1 MPGTVL
7 FRCREPHGAPGGRC
21 SHPHFMGEMPEVTRL
36 IVGARVRQ
44 LPSFALSHCA
54 GPFSGSKVQGCLPWC
69 LWSPAP
75 GGTGAPVEQE
85 NGGALD
91 SARNRSLR
99 GPWLCP
105 TRSPGRSGVSA
116 WGGTWG
122 AGFGF
127 HHSAPDA
134 GAVRPLLDALQ
145 KAGPRGAWKGDSL
158 VVRHLAHESSMFVS
172 GGTHFTD
179 PRDNIVTCSHAEPG
193 PARFVSCY
201 LTITLGQWFSNFWSL
216 DSFTPLDKY

>member
-1 MPGTVL
+1 MGDFQSLQVKTGLPWCILALRVQAQAPGLHLLSTSCMPGTVL

-21 SHPHFMGEMPEVTRL
+21 PHPHFMGEVPEVTRL

-75 GGTGAPVEQE
+75 GATGAPVEQE

-91 SARNRSLR
+91 SALNCSLR

-116 WGGTWG
+116 WGGTRG

-145 KAGPRGAWKGDSL
+145 KAGPRGAWKGGQPCGPS
-158 VVRHLAHESSMFVS
+158 
-172 GGTHFTD
+172 
-179 PRDNIVTCSHAEPG
+179 PG
-193 PARFVSCY
+193 PGV
-201 LTITLGQWFSNFWSL
+201 
-216 DSFTPLDKY
+216 